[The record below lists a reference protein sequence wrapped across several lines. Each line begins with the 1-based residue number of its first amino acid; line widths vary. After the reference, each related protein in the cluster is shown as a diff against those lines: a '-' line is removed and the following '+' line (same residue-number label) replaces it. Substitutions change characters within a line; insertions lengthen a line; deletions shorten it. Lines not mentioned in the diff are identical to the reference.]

1 MLWKVQQI
9 RWVWHE
15 WLASITK
22 SNYRKIVW
30 IYCLGHAG
38 VRGNERSD
46 SLASR
51 PHITGLHME
60 EIMRDIN
67 DMFRGWNC
75 NWENSTV
82 EVIELRNLIEKGTGL
97 SDRRR
102 GQAWLVVNQCAT
114 EETPSVG
121 ADVGAHTQTRNICN
135 QKQTCQFS
143 CLKLLIVFPKIGSS
157 VGEIIL
163 PLPAFSFIFCC
174 IREKTSPCISTEA
187 ALFGGLR
194 LDLVL
199 SCLVDVK
206 CHVDVTLYVSIIIN
220 WLFFSLATQWEFF
233 SKSVHTS
240 LNGLVSMW

>member
-9 RWVWHE
+9 RWVYHE

-51 PHITGLHME
+51 PHITGLHMAE
-60 EIMRDIN
+60 MMRDIN
-67 DMFRGWNC
+67 MFRGWNC

-82 EVIELRNLIEKGTGL
+82 EVTELRNLIEKGTGL
-97 SDRRR
+97 RDRSR
-102 GQAWLVVNQCAT
+102 GQTRLVVNQCAT
-114 EETPSVG
+114 EETPGVG

-143 CLKLLIVFPKIGSS
+143 CLKLLIVFPEIGSS

-163 PLPAFSFIFCC
+163 PLPAFSFIFLLHSRKDVALHFNRGCFD
-174 IREKTSPCISTEA
+174 RRSSPWPGSLVPSWRQMSCWRY
-187 ALFGGLR
+187 ALRQYYYQL
-194 LDLVL
+194 
-199 SCLVDVK
+199 
-206 CHVDVTLYVSIIIN
+206 T
-220 WLFFSLATQWEFF
+220 LFFPG
-233 SKSVHTS
+233 H
-240 LNGLVSMW
+240 SMRVL